1 MCLAIPSKI
10 TQIKNNMATI
20 DVDGVQREASL
31 LLLEDA
37 GVGDFVI
44 VHAGFAIQ
52 KIDEAAAIE
61 TLKFLKEAVA
71 LVVNGFC
78 KEVLQALPME
88 FAMEAQQLVAI
99 SLEGSVG

>member
-10 TQIKNNMATI
+10 IKIENNMATI

-37 GVGDFVI
+37 GVGDYVI

-52 KIDEAAAIE
+52 KIDETAAGETLALLKAAA
-61 TLKFLKEAVA
+61 A
-71 LVVNGFC
+71 LVERG
-78 KEVLQALPME
+78 
-88 FAMEAQQLVAI
+88 
-99 SLEGSVG
+99 GSDSE